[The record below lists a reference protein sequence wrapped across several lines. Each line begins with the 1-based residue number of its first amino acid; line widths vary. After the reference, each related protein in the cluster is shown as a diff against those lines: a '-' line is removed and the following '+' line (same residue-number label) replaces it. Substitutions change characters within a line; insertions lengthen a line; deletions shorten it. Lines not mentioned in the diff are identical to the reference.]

1 MKKRWTALLLACALL
16 LTSAFFAGCGG
27 EGDVQFTNPPI
38 DVNESGTQPELQLE
52 HYADSQTKEDSQR
65 RAVSV
70 TFSDLLMGEMD
81 EDGLGIQSL
90 QMEEIDLSEFDNGFV
105 ADITMKLETEDG
117 NQLDRRVLGYFKT
130 VQLSDGTYRTYYI
143 YYNDVGQD
151 DQIDDATKEEQLNQV
166 LDKIQ
171 QEDNTSGV
179 SSEAQQSSSENAQS
193 SKAEQPS
200 EQDNDSPE
208 SINDIDIDQL
218 L

>member
-1 MKKRWTALLLACALL
+1 
-16 LTSAFFAGCGG
+16 
-27 EGDVQFTNPPI
+27 
-38 DVNESGTQPELQLE
+38 
-52 HYADSQTKEDSQR
+52 
-65 RAVSV
+65 
-70 TFSDLLMGEMD
+70 
-81 EDGLGIQSL
+81 
-90 QMEEIDLSEFDNGFV
+90 
-105 ADITMKLETEDG
+105 MKLETEDG

-171 QEDNTSGV
+171 QEENTSGV

>member
-1 MKKRWTALLLACALL
+1 MKKRWAALLLTCALL
-16 LTSAFFAGCGG
+16 LTDAFFAGCGG
-27 EGDVQFTNPPI
+27 DGDVQFTNPPI
-38 DVNESGTQPELQLE
+38 HADQSGAQPELQLE

-65 RAVSV
+65 RTVSV

-90 QMEEIDLSEFDNGFV
+90 QMNEINLSEFDNGFV
-105 ADITMKLETEDG
+105 ADITMTLETEDG
-117 NQLDRRVLGYFKT
+117 DQLDRRVLGYFKT
-130 VQLSDGTYRTYYI
+130 VQLADGTYRTYYI

-171 QEDNTSGV
+171 QEESTA
-179 SSEAQQSSSENAQS
+179 ESSSEGQQDSSESAQS
-193 SKAEQPS
+193 STTAQSS
-200 EQDNDSPE
+200 EQGNDSPE